1 MRRHDPRPLSYAIGA
16 LADRL
21 APQTTLAEV
30 QRVWPPPSAMSIS
43 AQAEPTGERDGVL
56 TVTCSS
62 AVWAQELDLMG
73 PELAAR
79 INAALG
85 SAGGARAAL
94 LVGARARLVLAARL
108 AAFARAR

>member
-1 MRRHDPRPLSYAIGA
+1 MRRREPRSVAHAIAA

-30 QRVWPPPSAMSIS
+30 QRVWPDAVGEVVA

-56 TVTCSS
+56 TVTCAS

-73 PELAAR
+73 PELVDRLNAVLGRDAVVALRCSAAPPR
-79 INAALG
+79 G
-85 SAGGARAAL
+85 WVRHG
-94 LVGARARLVLAARL
+94 
-108 AAFARAR
+108 

>member
-1 MRRHDPRPLSYAIGA
+1 MRRHEPRPLSHAIAA

-30 QRVWPPPSAMSIS
+30 QRVWPAAVGDVIA

-73 PELAAR
+73 PEVAGR

-85 SAGGARAAL
+85 AESVRAL
-94 LVGARARLVLAARL
+94 RCSSARARGWS
-108 AAFARAR
+108 

>member
-1 MRRHDPRPLSYAIGA
+1 MRRRDPRPVGQAIAA

-21 APQTTLAEV
+21 APHTTLAEV
-30 QRVWPPPSAMSIS
+30 QRVWPDAVGDVIA
-43 AQAEPTGERDGVL
+43 AQAEPTSEREGVL

-73 PELAAR
+73 PDLVGR

-85 SAGGARAAL
+85 AEAVRSLRCSSAPAKGWR
-94 LVGARARLVLAARL
+94 
-108 AAFARAR
+108 